1 MAEAKVF
8 IIFYMETSDITP
20 SSSLLQLGGKFITAN
35 ELTVVHVTHETV
47 GKIGGIGAVLQGLF
61 TCNSYLESI
70 DRSILIGPFFTTE
83 GSALDRLGKGG
94 EVLYSSVDGLVNTG
108 YGPAFRKIES
118 FYNVGIVYG
127 RRTFI
132 DKQTGIKSAPEVLLI
147 DVTHMDKGVVNEFKK
162 CLFEEFG
169 IRSHLHEN
177 LWEYEQYT
185 RLAPPAV
192 AALKAINAAKDTT
205 VIISHEFMGMPTALA
220 AILEPTCDFKTVFYA
235 HEVATMR
242 RIVEEHPGHDTM
254 FYNVMNRA
262 RHDRLHISDV
272 FGDQSSYFKHCLV
285 EASKYCDSIFAVG
298 DCVVDELRFLAPEF
312 ETANI
317 DIVYNG
323 IPAYKITT
331 AEKLLSKEK
340 LRLYCENLLGYKPD
354 FVFTHVTRLVR
365 SKGLWRDL
373 RVLEHVEQEF
383 RTQGKTGVLFLLST
397 EATQRRSRDIQNME
411 SAYNWPVAHREGL
424 PDLSGGEANFYT
436 AVQEFNARSRNIK
449 IIFLNQFGFS
459 PDSCGHRMP
468 KDMEFMD
475 IRKGSDVEFGQSIYE
490 PFGIA
495 QLESLTFGGMCV
507 VGSVC
512 GCAGFVR
519 DTTAEENVKNVII
532 ANYTNLGARTCAD
545 IEDILQ
551 IDRPMRDEIER
562 RESEKVAMQICS
574 RLAKN
579 ESEIESAIQ
588 AGYELAKNMS
598 WDVAV
603 KNYLLPSLQK
613 VLQKQHSRSIYT
625 RANRQAS

>member
-1 MAEAKVF
+1 MANDV
-8 IIFYMETSDITP
+8 
-20 SSSLLQLGGKFITAN
+20 
-35 ELTVVHVTHETV
+35 TVVHVTHETV
-47 GKIGGIGAVLQGLF
+47 GKIGGIGAVLQGFF
-61 TCNSYLESI
+61 TCNSYLEAI
-70 DRSILIGPFFTTE
+70 GRSILVGPLFTTE
-83 GSALDRLGKGG
+83 GSASERLGKGG
-94 EVLYSSVDGLVNTG
+94 EVLYSSIDGVVNTG
-108 YGPAFRKIES
+108 YSPAFRKIES
-118 FYNVGIVYG
+118 FYNVSIVYG

-132 DKQTGIKSAPEVLLI
+132 DKQTGIKSSPEVLLI

-162 CLFEEFG
+162 RLFEEFG

-185 RLAPPAV
+185 RLAPPAI
-192 AALKAINAAKDTT
+192 AALKAISAAKDST

-242 RIVEEHPGHDTM
+242 RIVEEHSGHDTM
-254 FYNVMNRA
+254 FYNVINRA
-262 RHDRLHISDV
+262 CENRLHVSDV
-272 FGDQSSYFKHCLV
+272 FGDQNSYFKHCLV
-285 EASKYCDSIFAVG
+285 DASKYCDSIFAVG
-298 DCVVDELRFLAPEF
+298 DYVVDELRFLAPEF

-323 IPAYKITT
+323 IPAYKISPS
-331 AEKLLSKEK
+331 EKLLSKEK

-354 FVFTHVTRLVR
+354 FVFTHVTRLVK

-373 RVLEHVEQEF
+373 RVLEHIEQEF

-397 EATQRRSRDIQNME
+397 EVTQRRSRHIYKME

-436 AVQEFNARSRNIK
+436 AVQEFNTRSRNIK

-459 PDSCGHRMP
+459 PDCCGRRMP

-495 QLESLTFGGMCV
+495 QLESLTFGGICV

-519 DTTAEENVKNVII
+519 DVTEQENVKNVII
-532 ANYTNLGARTCAD
+532 ANYMNLGTRSYAD
-545 IEDILQ
+545 VEDMLQ
-551 IDRPMRDEIER
+551 IERSVRDQIER
-562 RESEKVAMQICS
+562 DESEKIAMQICS

-579 ESEIESAIQ
+579 ESEIENIIQ
-588 AGYELAKNMS
+588 VGYDLAKNMS
-598 WDVAV
+598 WDIAV
-603 KNYLLPSLQK
+603 GNYLLPSLQRI
-613 VLQKQHSRSIYT
+613 LNKQPSESIYT
-625 RANRQAS
+625 KANRQAS